1 MKDMTR
7 KIRSKAWMDA
17 ENRWWVA
24 DLLAQTARRRGSTR
38 KKKKKQCQSS
48 IVGLENGKKED
59 EKRKMEEMHQQKVSQ
74 MIKKCRRWCWAF
86 TQAWRGGVQILK
98 EIAEDAKLLDRCEA
112 KKKNGQE
119 RHWQCGEVVQNME
132 DKPWKKEEL
141 KRMRWLPPKSP
152 PGSDNTND
160 GKIVEFLEKVEGCRN
175 KLAQRCYS

>member
-112 KKKNGQE
+112 KKEE
-119 RHWQCGEVVQNME
+119 RARKALAVWRRCAEHGRQALE
-132 DKPWKKEEL
+132 
-141 KRMRWLPPKSP
+141 KRGVEKDAMASTQKSP
-152 PGSDNTND
+152 W
-160 GKIVEFLEKVEGCRN
+160 I
-175 KLAQRCYS
+175 